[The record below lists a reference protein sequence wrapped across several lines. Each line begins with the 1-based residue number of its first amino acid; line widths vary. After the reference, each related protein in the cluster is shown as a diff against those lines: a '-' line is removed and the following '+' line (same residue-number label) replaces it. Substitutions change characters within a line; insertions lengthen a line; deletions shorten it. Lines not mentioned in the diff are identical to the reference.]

1 MKLFYVLI
9 ILTIFC
15 GCSFDNK
22 SGIWDNSNISDKEN
36 KLFKDFKEVSISSD
50 QFNEIISIKDN
61 YKFKLSPPIKNLE
74 WKDFFYNQ
82 YNNSKNFN
90 YNTNNKSIFKSKKLS
105 KFNTKKYILIEN
117 NNLILND
124 FKGNIII
131 YSINENKIIS
141 KFNFYKK
148 KYKKIKKNLNLVVEK
163 NIIYVSDNIGF
174 LYAYNYKLDKV
185 LWAKNFKK
193 PFRSNIKIFSDK
205 ILASNEKNDLIIF
218 SKKDG
223 NILKK
228 IPTEETIINNKFINN
243 ISTNNTDTI
252 IFLNSFGSL
261 YSVDSNSLNIN
272 WFINLTSSNELNL
285 NNLFSGVEIV
295 NDKKKLIVSSSTN
308 TYVIDIKT
316 GLIENKFNFSSLV
329 RPIINNQYA
338 FFITKNDLLIA
349 VDLKNKKII
358 YSYNI
363 NNKIADFLNLKKKN
377 VSFFA
382 FRLVEN
388 SLMIFLT
395 NSYVLNFK
403 INGELKEIYKLP
415 KKIHS
420 EPVIIQGSLIYLE
433 KKNKLILN

>member
-1 MKLFYVLI
+1 M
-9 ILTIFC
+9 
-15 GCSFDNK
+15 
-22 SGIWDNSNISDKEN
+22 
-36 KLFKDFKEVSISSD
+36 
-50 QFNEIISIKDN
+50 
-61 YKFKLSPPIKNLE
+61 
-74 WKDFFYNQ
+74 
-82 YNNSKNFN
+82 
-90 YNTNNKSIFKSKKLS
+90 
-105 KFNTKKYILIEN
+105 
-117 NNLILND
+117 
-124 FKGNIII
+124 
-131 YSINENKIIS
+131 
-141 KFNFYKK
+141 
-148 KYKKIKKNLNLVVEK
+148 VEK

-193 PFRSNIKIFSDK
+193 PFRSNIKIFSNK

-218 SKKDG
+218 NKKDG

-252 IFLNSFGSL
+252 IYLNSFGSL

-349 VDLKNKKII
+349 VDLKNKKIL

>member
-15 GCSFDNK
+15 SCSFDNK

-50 QFNEIISIKDN
+50 QFNEIITIKDN

-193 PFRSNIKIFSDK
+193 PFRSNIKIFSNK

-218 SKKDG
+218 NKKDG

-252 IFLNSFGSL
+252 IYLNSFGSL

-349 VDLKNKKII
+349 VDLKNKKIL

-363 NNKIADFLNLKKKN
+363 NNKIADFLNLKKKKC
-377 VSFFA
+377 FF
-382 FRLVEN
+382 FC
-388 SLMIFLT
+388 I
-395 NSYVLNFK
+395 
-403 INGELKEIYKLP
+403 
-415 KKIHS
+415 
-420 EPVIIQGSLIYLE
+420 
-433 KKNKLILN
+433 